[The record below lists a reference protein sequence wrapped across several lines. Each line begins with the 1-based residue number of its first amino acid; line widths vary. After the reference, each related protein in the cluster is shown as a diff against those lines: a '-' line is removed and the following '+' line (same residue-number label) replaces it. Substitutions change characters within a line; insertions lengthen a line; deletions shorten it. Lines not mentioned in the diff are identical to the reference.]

1 MDEARAFLA
10 LPSSAAANG
19 GPHAAVM
26 TVKKRHAAFGGA
38 VSPSMAPKWKLTCTP
53 APLAIAVSR
62 PYGFIPI
69 SSIEVMTASTA
80 YRRWS
85 PPSPAIMASP
95 RACGAS
101 GSIPSAP
108 RRGRS
113 LSDRAKRPGA
123 STAGPCALAGPLRA
137 PLLTGKGIETVL
149 SLITTVPRIHAAAA
163 LIGRHPR
170 RLRTTPRPLPV
181 GHRPR

>member
-1 MDEARAFLA
+1 MEICSISSVCTPVKHRYGAPWMRPV
-10 LPSSAAANG
+10 PSSPCRLPLPPMAAVT
-19 GPHAAVM
+19 PTVM

-38 VSPSMAPKWKLTCTP
+38 VSPSMAPMWKPTCTP

-113 LSDRAKRPGA
+113 LSDRARRPGA
-123 STAGPCALAGPLRA
+123 STAGPAHWRA
-137 PLLTGKGIETVL
+137 P
-149 SLITTVPRIHAAAA
+149 S
-163 LIGRHPR
+163 GRPC
-170 RLRTTPRPLPV
+170 LPE
-181 GHRPR
+181 RASKPYYL